1 LVALRGLDT
10 LLVEPADGVTPAPL
24 ALIERVIIR
33 QGCHTNPRC
42 AQQGRRARRLAQVN
56 AARVHR
62 GSRAVGDG
70 ALEVHYAGGGGA
82 ERNRIE

>member
-1 LVALRGLDT
+1 
-10 LLVEPADGVTPAPL
+10 
-24 ALIERVIIR
+24 
-33 QGCHTNPRC
+33 
-42 AQQGRRARRLAQVN
+42 VN